1 MAGKGGQ
8 RAGAGRKP
16 IHSEV
21 YAKDLATTAIV
32 NKFGSLEAGLEFLIE
47 TKEPNLLKF
56 VFEHAIGKPKEK
68 LEHSGELL
76 TTNVQLTKDEV
87 KEYAAILNKEI

>member
-1 MAGKGGQ
+1 MPSGGPG
-8 RAGAGRKP
+8 RGGGRKP
-16 IHSEV
+16 LHEEIK
-21 YAKDLATTAIV
+21 ARDLAVKAIV
-32 NKFGSLEAGLEFLIE
+32 SKFGSLESGLEFLLGTE
-47 TKEPNLLKF
+47 EPTLVKF